1 MKTNKRNIVIIE
13 MKGDK
18 VYMKYQSRNVG
29 MTVDVTQI
37 FNFGMFV
44 QKVLEHPE
52 DDYTSEFID
61 TIQANK

>member
-29 MTVDVTQI
+29 MTYV
-37 FNFGMFV
+37 
-44 QKVLEHPE
+44 
-52 DDYTSEFID
+52 
-61 TIQANK
+61 